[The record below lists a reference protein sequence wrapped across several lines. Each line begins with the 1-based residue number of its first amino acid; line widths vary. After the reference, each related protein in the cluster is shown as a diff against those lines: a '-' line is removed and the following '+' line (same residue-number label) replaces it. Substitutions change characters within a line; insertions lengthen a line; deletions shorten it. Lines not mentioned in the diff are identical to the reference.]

1 MVLALFDET
10 PLGAYKRICDYV
22 IESIH
27 KSKLWEQNQ
36 KVAQSIL
43 FGYIKLKPIY
53 KKIIDE
59 KRKEQ
64 RYWRRIPKSSILEEL
79 DKAIPD
85 FNFEENSFDIKDIE
99 LLDVHG
105 LGIVYQLIPS
115 DTKDYIHL
123 DIVIQ
128 TLTILASRL
137 LIDRR
142 VYEEKFG
149 DDHDIFKVRLDI
161 FKRYANFILQ
171 REVSEIDKYLTPF
184 LDFVSPTEETSLF
197 IGEIITA
204 EDSLMNREQFWH
216 IWNKLFPKI
225 KELCDY
231 PRSPYLKQVI
241 INYLLAWQFWKD
253 RIEEWHSLSR
263 ENLSLYINASKEMG
277 HIPAVLYSVTRVLN
291 TVGSNFKNE
300 GIDWV
305 YTIVSNNRL
314 LQLGDFESNTLYY
327 LETYLRKFIFNNRQE
342 IKKEIRLKNKVIPIL
357 DFMIERGSVHGYLLR
372 ESIL

>member
-1 MVLALFDET
+1 
-10 PLGAYKRICDYV
+10 
-22 IESIH
+22 
-27 KSKLWEQNQ
+27 
-36 KVAQSIL
+36 
-43 FGYIKLKPIY
+43 
-53 KKIIDE
+53 
-59 KRKEQ
+59 
-64 RYWRRIPKSSILEEL
+64 
-79 DKAIPD
+79 
-85 FNFEENSFDIKDIE
+85 
-99 LLDVHG
+99 
-105 LGIVYQLIPS
+105 
-115 DTKDYIHL
+115 
-123 DIVIQ
+123 
-128 TLTILASRL
+128 
-137 LIDRR
+137 
-142 VYEEKFG
+142 
-149 DDHDIFKVRLDI
+149 
-161 FKRYANFILQ
+161 
-171 REVSEIDKYLTPF
+171 